1 MIDNNIYYYRVK
13 MPSTKEGVFAL
24 DRWKKDL
31 HLDLPTEHVALKLEM
46 MHNFIQLH
54 FFNRKIIK
62 NVKRVINFIYD
73 LFFELYTRNNYIDE
87 VDLVK
92 NFDRFI
98 SNHKHVFYAY
108 DEEKIILYLNI
119 FIETY

>member
-1 MIDNNIYYYRVK
+1 MIDINHYFYRANT
-13 MPSTKEGVFAL
+13 PSTTEGVLAL
-24 DRWKKDL
+24 QRWKEDL
-31 HLDLPTEHVALKLEM
+31 LLDLPNQHVALKLES
-46 MHNFIQLH
+46 MHNFIQFH
-54 FFNRKIIK
+54 FYNRKIIK

-73 LFFELYTRNNYIDE
+73 LFFELYCRNNHIDE

-98 SNHKHVFYAY
+98 SKHKHVFYAY

-119 FIETY
+119 FIETF